1 MIEFSNVSKVYPN
14 GVVGLDDVNLTIE
27 QGEFVGIIGLS
38 GAGKSTL
45 IRHITGVYKPD
56 AGEVLIAGEPVY
68 ENKKVKAKFS
78 YIPDEIFYFM
88 ALFFLNITN
97 IYIN

>member
-56 AGEVLIAGEPVY
+56 
-68 ENKKVKAKFS
+68 
-78 YIPDEIFYFM
+78 YFRY
-88 ALFFLNITN
+88 AYSGRTGG
-97 IYIN
+97 

>member
-38 GAGKSTL
+38 GAGKIDTAS
-45 IRHITGVYKPD
+45 HDQPY
-56 AGEVLIAGEPVY
+56 A
-68 ENKKVKAKFS
+68 
-78 YIPDEIFYFM
+78 
-88 ALFFLNITN
+88 
-97 IYIN
+97 

>member
-45 IRHITGVYKPD
+45 LRTINRMHDITSGTLTVEDRRLRTSK
-56 AGEVLIAGEPVY
+56 
-68 ENKKVKAKFS
+68 ENNCGNSAAIS
-78 YIPDEIFYFM
+78 E
-88 ALFFLNITN
+88 
-97 IYIN
+97 

>member
-45 IRHITGVYKPD
+45 LRTINRMHDITSGTLT
-56 AGEVLIAGEPVY
+56 VLRTSK
-68 ENKKVKAKFS
+68 ENNCGNSAAIS
-78 YIPDEIFYFM
+78 E
-88 ALFFLNITN
+88 
-97 IYIN
+97 